1 VLRAVGKATA
11 RVSTR
16 CSDDPRI
23 VTGAVAT
30 ARGSSARSNE
40 GSGAWRS
47 ACFTQHGARRT
58 LSSSMRSQHG
68 HAQGATLAAP
78 IGHAWDAVGASET
91 INATTAQSSSRSDAA
106 HEFAPV
112 PPERITPIVAPCAPA
127 DKPGGATFLTKNPG
141 DRLAL
146 ASQTLEDHLHSRYCC
161 NPIAH

>member
-1 VLRAVGKATA
+1 
-11 RVSTR
+11 
-16 CSDDPRI
+16 
-23 VTGAVAT
+23 
-30 ARGSSARSNE
+30 
-40 GSGAWRS
+40 
-47 ACFTQHGARRT
+47 
-58 LSSSMRSQHG
+58 MRSQHG